1 MKTIEKFYQTLEEK
15 NNFSCLTSN
24 FIKDMSDVDI
34 FIRDMERCVFF
45 GNIEKIKKHLECYIK
60 KDSQSSIDYYKSRF
74 NKTQNPILKARY
86 SYVLSKLAPSKE
98 WVDNAIKYLKMSLN
112 ALKSNLNDPLDVLKP
127 IKDLIDLAVHD
138 KSIQYINIEKFIY
151 NVFTASDFE
160 TQAVI
165 ISCETRIF
173 RSRDIIDHVL
183 QKCNEVLEKLDI
195 SYGEKLCEAAIDYSN
210 KIQNENSK
218 KYFLEKAG
226 DTQLKIMQ
234 LRKGDAFVN
243 EHYLKKALDYYKK
256 TNNQI
261 KKDKTQKQYDINKH
275 KIRLDPFSQEVRLKT
290 EFLKPYF
297 DMTSSELFEYI
308 IYGLPEQI
316 ANNQSS
322 DNGFD
327 QLYNNFYRMGIQLVN
342 FDVNHNSRSILTQ
355 DDLESEVYRTE
366 VNFKFQFA
374 MLWMHEI
381 LVVAIDNGKLNFK
394 DFYRYLCH
402 NNIFG
407 KIVTEGVDKDYQ
419 YRPIDKFDFA
429 IQDFFKLLKAAI
441 KNENVDWRRTI
452 ICMTIAFEGVL
463 RDIMII
469 NEVKTGHLKNN
480 MIKEMLLDKVLEQTF
495 VKEYYGE
502 ENQQLFEYIMTHKGL
517 NIRNNVAHSFY
528 SPRNY
533 TMETAILVFMS
544 LMRLG
549 SSPKNID
556 VSSNNKED

>member
-45 GNIEKIKKHLECYIK
+45 GNIEKIKKHLKCYIK

-74 NKTQNPILKARY
+74 NQTQNPILKARY

-98 WVDNAIKYLKMSLN
+98 WVYNAQKYLMMSLEELN
-112 ALKSNLNDPLDVLKP
+112 GNLNDPLDVLKP

-138 KSIQYINIEKFIY
+138 KKDKYIIIEEFIY
-151 NVFTASDFE
+151 NVFKVSDFE

-173 RSRDIIDHVL
+173 RSKDIIVHVL
-183 QKCNEVLEKLDI
+183 LKCKEILEKLDI
-195 SYGEKLCEAAIDYSN
+195 YHRENLCEAAIYYST
-210 KIQNENSK
+210 KIQDENLE

-226 DTQLKIMQ
+226 DTQLEIMQ

-243 EHYLKKALDYYKK
+243 EHYLKKALDNYLK

-261 KKDKTQKQYDINKH
+261 KKDKTQRQYDTNKH
-275 KIRLDPFSQEVRLKT
+275 NIRLCPFSQEVTLNT

-297 DMTSSELFEYI
+297 DMTSSELFKYI

-316 ANNQSS
+316 GNNQSS
-322 DNGFD
+322 DYGFD

-355 DDLESEVYRTE
+355 DDLESEVHRTE

-374 MLWMHEI
+374 MLWMHKI
-381 LVVAIDNGKLNFK
+381 LVVAIANGKLNFK

-402 NNIFG
+402 NTIFG

-429 IQDFFKLLKAAI
+429 IQDFFKLLKAAT
-441 KNENVDWRRTI
+441 KNKNVDWRRTI
-452 ICMTIAFEGVL
+452 ICMTTAFEGVL

-469 NEVKTGHLKNN
+469 NEAKTGHLKNN
-480 MIKEMLLDKVLEQTF
+480 MIKEMLLDKMLKQPF
-495 VKEYYGE
+495 VREYYGE
-502 ENQQLFEYIMTHKGL
+502 ENLQLFEYIMTHEGL
-517 NIRNNVAHSFY
+517 NIRNNIAHSFY

-544 LMRLG
+544 LMRLA

>member
-1 MKTIEKFYQTLEEK
+1 MMSLEE
-15 NNFSCLTSN
+15 
-24 FIKDMSDVDI
+24 
-34 FIRDMERCVFF
+34 
-45 GNIEKIKKHLECYIK
+45 
-60 KDSQSSIDYYKSRF
+60 
-74 NKTQNPILKARY
+74 
-86 SYVLSKLAPSKE
+86 
-98 WVDNAIKYLKMSLN
+98 LN
-112 ALKSNLNDPLDVLKP
+112 GNLNDPLDVLKP

-138 KSIQYINIEKFIY
+138 KKDKYIIIEEFIY
-151 NVFTASDFE
+151 NVFKVSDFE

-173 RSRDIIDHVL
+173 RSKDIIVHVL
-183 QKCNEVLEKLDI
+183 LKCKEILEKLDI
-195 SYGEKLCEAAIDYSN
+195 YHRENLCEAAIYYST
-210 KIQNENSK
+210 KIQDENLE

-226 DTQLKIMQ
+226 DTQLEIMQ

-243 EHYLKKALDYYKK
+243 EHYLKKALDNYLK

-261 KKDKTQKQYDINKH
+261 KKDKTQRQYDTNKH
-275 KIRLDPFSQEVRLKT
+275 NIRLCPFSQEVTLNT

-297 DMTSSELFEYI
+297 DMTSSELFKYI

-316 ANNQSS
+316 GNNQSS
-322 DNGFD
+322 DYGFD

-355 DDLESEVYRTE
+355 DDLESEVHRTE

-374 MLWMHEI
+374 MLWMHKI
-381 LVVAIDNGKLNFK
+381 LVVAIANGKLNFK

-402 NNIFG
+402 NTIFG

-429 IQDFFKLLKAAI
+429 IQDFFKLLKAAT
-441 KNENVDWRRTI
+441 KNKNVDWRRTI
-452 ICMTIAFEGVL
+452 ICMTTAFEGVL

-469 NEVKTGHLKNN
+469 NEAKTGHLKNN
-480 MIKEMLLDKVLEQTF
+480 MIKEMLLDKMLKQPF
-495 VKEYYGE
+495 VREYYGE
-502 ENQQLFEYIMTHKGL
+502 ENLQLFEYIMTHEGL
-517 NIRNNVAHSFY
+517 NIRNNIAHSFY

-544 LMRLG
+544 LMRLA

>member
-1 MKTIEKFYQTLEEK
+1 MKIIEKFYQTLEEK

-34 FIRDMERCVFF
+34 FIRDMERCAFF
-45 GNIEKIKKHLECYIK
+45 ENIEIIKNLEYYIK
-60 KDSQSSIDYYKSRF
+60 MDRQYSIDYYKSRF
-74 NKTQNPILKARY
+74 NETQNPILKARY
-86 SYVLSKLAPSKE
+86 SYVLSKLTPSKE
-98 WVDNAIKYLKMSLN
+98 WVDNAQKYLMMSLEELN
-112 ALKSNLNDPLDVLKP
+112 SNLNKPLDVLKP
-127 IKDLIDLAVHD
+127 IKDLVDLAVHD
-138 KSIQYINIEKFIY
+138 KSIEYINIERFIY
-151 NVFTASDFE
+151 NVFTVSDFE
-160 TQAVI
+160 TQAEI

-173 RSRDIIDHVL
+173 RSRDIIVHVL
-183 QKCNEVLEKLDI
+183 QKCKKILEKLDI
-195 SYGEKLCEAAIDYSN
+195 YHRINLCEAAIYYST
-210 KIQNENSK
+210 KIQDENLK

-226 DTQLKIMQ
+226 DTQLEIMQ
-234 LRKGDAFVN
+234 LRKGDAFIN
-243 EHYLKKALDYYKK
+243 EHYLKKALDYYLQ

-261 KKDKTQKQYDINKH
+261 KKDKTQRQYDTNKH
-275 KIRLDPFSQEVRLKT
+275 NIRLCPFSQEVTLNT

-297 DMTSSELFEYI
+297 DMTSSELFKYI

-316 ANNQSS
+316 GNNQSS
-322 DNGFD
+322 DYGFD

-355 DDLESEVYRTE
+355 DDLESEVHRTE

-381 LVVAIDNGKLNFK
+381 LVVAIANGKLNFK

-402 NNIFG
+402 NTIFG

-429 IQDFFKLLKAAI
+429 IQDFFKLLKAAT
-441 KNENVDWRRTI
+441 KNTNVDWRRTI
-452 ICMTIAFEGVL
+452 ICMTTAFEGVL

-469 NEVKTGHLKNN
+469 NEAKTGHLKNN
-480 MIKEMLLDKVLEQTF
+480 MIKEMLLDKMLKQPF

-502 ENQQLFEYIMTHKGL
+502 ENLQLFEYIMTHEGL
-517 NIRNNVAHSFY
+517 NIRNNIAHSFY

-544 LMRLG
+544 LMRLA